1 MLAHARSG
9 SNYLLSLLNSHKSIH
24 IEGEEFNT
32 IGKKD
37 TKTIWSSIF
46 KKRLHYVKICGFKI
60 FYYHPRDSDDRSVWD
75 IIKADK
81 SIKLIH
87 IYREDLLRSYLSL
100 EIARR
105 TNDWVKYSKKSP
117 RLEQIFLDTTDFKQ
131 YASDIA
137 KYQKTFL
144 MSFKKHQIH

>member
-1 MLAHARSG
+1 M
-9 SNYLLSLLNSHKSIH
+9 
-24 IEGEEFNT
+24 
-32 IGKKD
+32 
-37 TKTIWSSIF
+37 
-46 KKRLHYVKICGFKI
+46 
-60 FYYHPRDSDDRSVWD
+60 WD

-144 MSFKKHQIH
+144 MSFKKHQIHEISYENLIESPEELTNQILDFLNLPRKKLTSQMRPQNPFSIEEIVLNYEEVKTEIKRNT

>member
-1 MLAHARSG
+1 M
-9 SNYLLSLLNSHKSIH
+9 
-24 IEGEEFNT
+24 
-32 IGKKD
+32 
-37 TKTIWSSIF
+37 
-46 KKRLHYVKICGFKI
+46 
-60 FYYHPRDSDDRSVWD
+60 WD

-144 MSFKKHQIH
+144 MSFKKHQIHEISYENLIESPEELTNQILDFLNLPRKKLTSQMRPQNPFSIKEIVLNYEEVKTEIKRNT